1 MSSDILDVTHPNQHQ
16 QQLLLMLLLQQE
28 HQHSHK
34 LNRLHKFINTTFHN
48 FLLNQPKST
57 SCSPESS
64 LIFERSILSGIISPE
79 TPQHYNLENYSSP
92 ILDTTTE
99 LIADPTINY
108 DHIKLNCYDD
118 DQDQDQDI
126 VEDFSP
132 RSRSRSIISN
142 SLMNCLNCK
151 DRRISRTNSQKDLKE
166 EAIKDDENNHQHCQ
180 TKVNFEFQ
188 QLDNIPSNNN
198 QLDNTLTESPKLD
211 TNQGINQ
218 VTNHVANQMPNN
230 PVGTH
235 VDTQMDEKVPL
246 KQNQQLNKQGKQENT
261 IVDKQAKKQRHLQ
274 KINNY
279 NDKKVEVKEK
289 VKIIDD
295 DDDDDEIESEDD
307 EVVIDFYSFADIVYC
322 ETNGRERKGS
332 CYTISATDYIGLP

>member
-1 MSSDILDVTHPNQHQ
+1 MSSDILDVTPPNQHQ
-16 QQLLLMLLLQQE
+16 QQLLLLQQE
-28 HQHSHK
+28 HQHSTK

-48 FLLNQPKST
+48 FQLNQPKST

-99 LIADPTINY
+99 LIADPTVNY

-118 DQDQDQDI
+118 DQDQDI

-151 DRRISRTNSQKDLKE
+151 DRKISRTNSQKDLKE
-166 EAIKDDENNHQHCQ
+166 EAKKVDENNHQDCQ
-180 TKVNFEFQ
+180 TKVNFDFQ
-188 QLDNIPSNNN
+188 QLDNTSSNNN
-198 QLDNTLTESPKLD
+198 QLDNTLTESPKLV

-218 VTNHVANQMPNN
+218 VANQMANN
-230 PVGTH
+230 QVVSQVNSQ
-235 VDTQMDEKVPL
+235 VDDGVRL
-246 KQNQQLNKQGKQENT
+246 KQKQHLKEQGKQENS
-261 IVDKQAKKQRHLQ
+261 IVDKDAKKQRHLQ
-274 KINNY
+274 EINDY
-279 NDKKVEVKEK
+279 NDKKFQVKEK
-289 VKIIDD
+289 VKIIDN
-295 DDDDDEIESEDD
+295 DDDEIESDDD